1 MLHDPILISTSARFW
16 DEAVAVL
23 AKNERLATAMRRDRE
38 CDWSSLQ
45 VIVPT
50 AAHIPLFK
58 VAFANT
64 FSSAFI
70 PPRVNTLGARLA
82 MLPPEGSG
90 VAQSNGRRVMDLYA
104 ELRQHAWLKKL
115 FTARRNTDLLPLAQT
130 LLSLCDEL
138 SQSLLPQLRNNPD
151 SVKMR
156 WQTAIA
162 QLQQENQQHLLSDE
176 AQLVWSIWQSQL
188 ESADPC
194 SVRFENLM
202 RLADAADGPLAWISP
217 TEPDGF
223 DKAFLE
229 RYAEHQFILPLLLD
243 WRSASVA
250 PIFRKAWAELATE
263 ETSADADQIG
273 ADAVQMLAGVA
284 SYGARNLEDEARH
297 GAQTIVEWLA
307 GGKTHVGIIAQDRVV
322 ARRIRALLE
331 RAGVSVAD
339 ETGWKLS
346 TTRAAAAIMAWFD
359 VIAGR
364 AETLTLLN
372 FLKSPFLCA
381 DQTEKPAH
389 VMAVEVLLRRA
400 NVLGGWKEVK
410 DALLQ
415 HGAAHEWI
423 SSLAGF
429 ADQFDGRKR
438 KTLLEWL
445 ELTDRVLD
453 QLDMRTALL
462 RDPAGNQII
471 GMLSTLA
478 MECDQAD
485 QAFSFAE
492 WRAFLG
498 MQLESTAFIAEIV
511 DRRVVMLPLNGAHL
525 RPFDAVLLVGADA
538 DHLPSQPM
546 ETLFF
551 ANAVRRELGL
561 DTREARQR
569 QQLRDFAE
577 LLGINR
583 TAVLSWQA
591 FKNNEPN
598 PLSPWIRRLELAL
611 EHAGLPKLAQHAVNL
626 PIRQLKQLLPSMPA
640 PIAPQ
645 LLPQKLSAS
654 AYNSFVACPYQ
665 FFAIRMLGL
674 TGMDELSDMPEKR
687 DYGDWLHQILA
698 TFHETIR
705 DKQIEDG
712 AEREE
717 LLRKISAQV
726 FSSAFSK
733 NGAVLGYYARWQKA
747 ISAYLE
753 WDKKREEEGWRF
765 VAGEQWLERTL
776 SWMGG
781 QVTLHGRVD
790 RIDENSEG
798 ERAVLDYKT
807 KDVQS
812 LRDRLKKV
820 EDHQLA
826 FYGLLNPQPPT
837 AAHYVALEP
846 RNSKTGAAD
855 AQHYADWQEALEGQ
869 IVSSMQAIQ
878 QGAPLQATG
887 IEIICQYC
895 DVRGMCRKGCW

>member
-23 AKNERLATAMRRDRE
+23 TKNERLAAAMRRDGE

-58 VAFANT
+58 AAFAKT
-64 FSSAFI
+64 RSSAFI
-70 PPRVNTLGARLA
+70 PPRVNTLGAWLA
-82 MLPPEGSG
+82 MLPPERSS
-90 VAQSNGRRVMDLYA
+90 VPQSNGQRVMDLYA

-115 FTARRNTDLLPLAQT
+115 FSARRNTDLLPLAQT

-138 SQSLLPQLRNNPD
+138 SQSLLPLLKSDPD
-151 SVKMR
+151 SVKTR
-156 WQTAIA
+156 WETAVA
-162 QLQQENQQHLLSDE
+162 QLQQANQPHLLSDE

-188 ESADPC
+188 DNADPC
-194 SVRFENLM
+194 SLRFGNLM
-202 RLADAADGPLAWISP
+202 RLADAASGPLVWIAP

-229 RYAEHQFILPLLLD
+229 RYGQTQFIQPLLLD
-243 WRSASVA
+243 WRAESVA
-250 PIFRKAWAELATE
+250 PIYRYAWAELAVG
-263 ETSADADQIG
+263 ETNADAHALGREAAQMFSEI
-273 ADAVQMLAGVA
+273 AV
-284 SYGARNLEDEARH
+284 YGAKSLEDEARH
-297 GAQTIVEWLA
+297 GAQTIIEWLSA
-307 GGKTHVGIIAQDRVV
+307 GKIHIGVIAQDRVV

-331 RAGVSVAD
+331 RAGIYVAD

-359 VIAGR
+359 LVAAR
-364 AETLTLLN
+364 AETLALMN
-372 FLKSPFLCA
+372 FLKSPFLCP
-381 DQTEKPAH
+381 DQAEKPAY

-400 NVLGGWKEVK
+400 NVLGGWEEVK
-410 DALLQ
+410 DALAQ
-415 HGAAHEWI
+415 HTAAHEWI
-423 SSLAGF
+423 CRMAGF
-429 ADQFDGRKR
+429 ADQFEGRKR
-438 KTLLEWL
+438 RTMRQWLALTGQALDELE
-445 ELTDRVLD
+445 
-453 QLDMRTALL
+453 MRSALL
-462 RDPAGNQII
+462 HDPAGMQII
-471 GMLSTLA
+471 DMLSTLS
-478 MECDQAD
+478 MECDEGD
-485 QAFSFAE
+485 QVFSFSE
-492 WRAFLG
+492 WRAFFG
-498 MQLESTAFIAEIV
+498 MQLESTSFISRIT

-525 RPFDAVLLVGADA
+525 RPFDAVLVVGADA
-538 DHLPSQPM
+538 DHLPSHPT

-561 DTREARQR
+561 DTHEHRQR

-577 LLGINR
+577 LLSINPC
-583 TAVLSWQA
+583 AVLSWQA

-598 PLSPWIRRLELAL
+598 PASPWIRRLELVL
-611 EHAGLPKLAQHAVNL
+611 EFAGLPRLSQHAINL
-626 PIRQLKQLLPSMPA
+626 PIRQLKQMLPSMPA
-640 PIAPQ
+640 PIAPE

-654 AYNSFVACPYQ
+654 GYNSFVACPYQ
-665 FFAIRMLGL
+665 FFATRMLGL

-698 TFHETIR
+698 TFHDTMR
-705 DKQIEDG
+705 DKKMDG
-712 AEREE
+712 DAEREA

-726 FSSAFSK
+726 FSRAFGK

-747 ISAYLE
+747 IPAYLD
-753 WDKKREEEGWRF
+753 WDRKREAEGWRF
-765 VAGEQWLERTL
+765 SAGEQWLERTL
-776 SWMGG
+776 TWMGG

-826 FYGLLNPQPPT
+826 FYGLLNSTPPT
-837 AAHYVALEP
+837 AAQYVALEP

-855 AQHYADWQEALEGQ
+855 AQHYTDWQEALEGQ
-869 IVSSMQAIQ
+869 IISSMQAIQ

-887 IEIICQYC
+887 IELICQYC